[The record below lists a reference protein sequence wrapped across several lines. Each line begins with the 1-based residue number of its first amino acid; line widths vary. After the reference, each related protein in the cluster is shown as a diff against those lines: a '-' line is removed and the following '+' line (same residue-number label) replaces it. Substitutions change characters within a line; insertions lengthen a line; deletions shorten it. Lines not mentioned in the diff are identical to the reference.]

1 MQTGTPR
8 SNSIE
13 REFLAAGD
21 ADGAGKVREL
31 PVVTA
36 MPVPPLDVGETT
48 RVERLIFDSR
58 PE

>member
-1 MQTGTPR
+1 MHTGTPR

-13 REFLAAGD
+13 REFLSPGD
-21 ADGAGKVREL
+21 ADSAGKVREL

-36 MPVPPLDVGETT
+36 MPVPPVDLGETT